1 MLLVIIFLA
10 SARNTAFFNR
20 VVIHLKLSKLEDQT
34 GKKNPPLTAAPHLIL
49 RTKKPLT
56 WISGAKDVVGGMTTF
71 LVLLNTLSLTF
82 AYANTA

>member
-20 VVIHLKLSKLEDQT
+20 VVIHLKLSKLDQT
-34 GKKNPPLTAAPHLIL
+34 DKKNPPLTASPHLIL